1 MSEKR
6 QSTSTNPTSRTC
18 MGCCETQ
25 DCIFKKL
32 GRMLTLAGVKH
43 FAVYG
48 SSVCRELQNSAWR
61 EAISLHLWKFPKLNS
76 IVHIILVPFLNIFEM
91 PYATVLFNSHQTIK
105 KKNLCRKD
113 LPIYDNIVFE
123 PTVVDN
129 YLVLLNIL
137 LSWKGFIFFP
147 QF

>member
-1 MSEKR
+1 MMKGG
-6 QSTSTNPTSRTC
+6 N
-18 MGCCETQ
+18 
-25 DCIFKKL
+25 
-32 GRMLTLAGVKH
+32 LTP
-43 FAVYG
+43 
-48 SSVCRELQNSAWR
+48 
-61 EAISLHLWKFPKLNS
+61 SLKVSQIKLNCP
-76 IVHIILVPFLNIFEM
+76 HFLVPFLNIFEM

-105 KKNLCRKD
+105 KKNICRKD

-123 PTVVDN
+123 PTVVYN